1 MKNLTDY
8 ELKDKVVLTRLDI
21 NSPIDRETKK
31 IVNRNRIHKS
41 LPTLEYLIEQGAKV
55 VIISHQ
61 GDTLDYQNLIPLQE
75 HAEIL
80 SELLKRKVSYIDD
93 VCGPAALDAV
103 KGLRS
108 GELILLGNLRYLTEE
123 VSSFENAVKLTPAEM
138 TSTWLVRTLAPLADY
153 YVNDAFSAA
162 HRSCPSMVGFQQV
175 LSSMAGILFQQE
187 YEALAGIV
195 HNAAHPSVFVLGGA
209 KISDAFGMME
219 QVLSNGTADHILA
232 QGVTGVI
239 MLIAAGKKVGAAYWK
254 WLEDRNLLGFVDQA
268 KRLLE
273 NYGDRFCLP
282 VDLAYEEDGKR
293 VEVDV
298 DHLDLPEAMFLDIG
312 SKTIEQFAGLIG
324 EAKTIFAN
332 GPAGVYENPLFEQ
345 GTKNIMEAIAQS
357 EGYSVL
363 GGGDTVTAAS
373 KYVNLKDI
381 GYVCTAGGAMVRF
394 LSGKT
399 LPLIEA
405 MKG

>member
-1 MKNLTDY
+1 
-8 ELKDKVVLTRLDI
+8 
-21 NSPIDRETKK
+21 
-31 IVNRNRIHKS
+31 
-41 LPTLEYLIEQGAKV
+41 
-55 VIISHQ
+55 
-61 GDTLDYQNLIPLQE
+61 
-75 HAEIL
+75 
-80 SELLKRKVSYIDD
+80 
-93 VCGPAALDAV
+93 
-103 KGLRS
+103 
-108 GELILLGNLRYLTEE
+108 
-123 VSSFENAVKLTPAEM
+123 
-138 TSTWLVRTLAPLADY
+138 
-153 YVNDAFSAA
+153 
-162 HRSCPSMVGFQQV
+162 
-175 LSSMAGILFQQE
+175 
-187 YEALAGIV
+187 
-195 HNAAHPSVFVLGGA
+195 
-209 KISDAFGMME
+209 
-219 QVLSNGTADHILA
+219 
-232 QGVTGVI
+232 